1 MATKPIALF
10 QYLGHQALVGR
21 LATDLF
27 WIATPDGKFLWA
39 NGVSDLHQTMRDNG
53 IETYRKVGAV
63 KRIEQPEGN

>member
-1 MATKPIALF
+1 MPPIKLF

-21 LATDLF
+21 LAADVF

-39 NGVSDLHQTMRDNG
+39 NGTTDLARTMRDNG

-63 KRIEQPEGN
+63 KRIEQPED